1 MIALGS
7 ATPRG
12 VNFASLTRRFRH
24 FKLNF
29 AISGWHIVSNKFLAH
44 DALQAEL

>member
-1 MIALGS
+1 M
-7 ATPRG
+7 R
-12 VNFASLTRRFRH
+12 VNFASLTRRFSH

-29 AISGWHIVSNKFLAH
+29 AISGWHIESNKFLGY